1 MTTTFVRV
9 TVRSDADAAKA
20 REALA
25 RLRGDRPTE
34 FEDES
39 GTRTLEAVI
48 DDDRRLDAEAV
59 LKTTGLHYE
68 VMADDE

>member
-9 TVRSDADAAKA
+9 TVRSDADAVKA

-25 RLRGDRPTE
+25 GLLGGDPAE
-34 FEDES
+34 IESAS
-39 GTRTLEAVI
+39 GTRTVEAVL
-48 DDDRRLDAEAV
+48 DDDRRLDAEAA
-59 LKTTGLHYE
+59 LKGTGLHYE